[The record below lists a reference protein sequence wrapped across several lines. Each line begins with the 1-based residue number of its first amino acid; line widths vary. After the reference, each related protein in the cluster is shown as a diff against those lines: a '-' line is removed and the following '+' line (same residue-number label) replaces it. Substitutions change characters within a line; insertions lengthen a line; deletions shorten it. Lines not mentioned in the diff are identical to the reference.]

1 MEIFWIA
8 IVALFLISVFVITN
22 VFALLF
28 LMKENAR
35 LAELAERNSPPF

>member
-1 MEIFWIA
+1 MELFWIA
-8 IVALFLISVFVITN
+8 VVALILISVFIITN

-28 LMKENAR
+28 LLKENTR

>member
-8 IVALFLISVFVITN
+8 IVALLLIVVFVITN
-22 VFALLF
+22 VIALLF

-35 LAELAERNSPPF
+35 LMELAERNTPPF